1 MADIEVNG
9 VPLNLSR
16 PQDRVTLSELKA
28 GAIRMRNFGADIST
42 IAAKFG
48 LSDHDAERVL
58 NEGLRDVLADDAQ
71 AIRARQQATLNDI
84 KRAMYPGMV
93 AGDKDHANVL
103 INVLKHESDIHAI
116 KTPQRL
122 QIGVD
127 QETFT
132 TRVEEDMRE
141 LGMSGDQSYIDV
153 GTQEEDEP
161 WSNT

>member
-28 GAIRMRNFGADIST
+28 GAIRLRNFGADLST

-48 LSDHDAERVL
+48 LSEHDAERVL

-84 KRAMYPGMV
+84 RRAMYPGMV

-103 INVLKHESDIHAI
+103 INVLKHESEIHAI
-116 KTPQRL
+116 KTPQRV

-127 QETFT
+127 QEAFT

-141 LGMSGDQSYIDV
+141 LGMASGQDYIDV